1 MKMHES
7 MKRTSL
13 VYGLTLL
20 YALSLMVHHASAC
33 TIFTAT
39 QEETV
44 LFAGNEDQGPND
56 AYLIVD
62 TSGTHGVVYI
72 GTSWGSSP
80 MIEMTGINEQ
90 GLSYDLN
97 AMPTETLNPHP
108 ERGTPGEWAVTHLIK
123 ECATVEEVLG
133 IALTFD
139 WGESMGYQIHFA
151 DSTGDAAVI
160 HPGPDGELTYTRKP
174 DGEGHL
180 VSTNFNLA
188 NLATGDYSCWRYDT
202 ASQMLSELA
211 SGEPLTVEFMATVL
225 DDTHQEGDI
234 STIYSTVY
242 DLRERILYLYYE
254 HRFDEPVILDIAS
267 ELEKG
272 DRQVHIDELLQA
284 DQEAPNGTIVSR
296 LLADPLAAI
305 LALVAL
311 LAIGYYV
318 YQARASKL

>member
-1 MKMHES
+1 

-13 VYGLTLL
+13 VYGLTLI
-20 YALSLMVHHASAC
+20 YILSLMVHPASAC

-62 TSGTHGVVYI
+62 TSGTYGVVYI
-72 GTSWGSSP
+72 GTSWGSSS
-80 MIEMTGINEQ
+80 MLEITGINEQ
-90 GLSYDLN
+90 GLSYDMN
-97 AMPTETLNPHP
+97 WIPTETLNPHP

-133 IALTFD
+133 IALTYD
-139 WGESMGYQIHFA
+139 WGVSMDYQIHFVDA
-151 DSTGDAAVI
+151 TGDAAVI
-160 HPGPDGELTYTRKP
+160 HPGPDGELAYTRKL
-174 DGEGHL
+174 DGDGHL

-188 NLATGDYSCWRYDT
+188 SLATGDYSCWRYDT
-202 ASQMLSELA
+202 ASQMLMELA
-211 SGEPLTVEFMATVL
+211 TGEPLTVEFMATVL

-242 DLRERILYLYYE
+242 DLRERTLYLYYE
-254 HRFDEPVILDIAS
+254 YKFDDPVIIDVAAELDG
-267 ELEKG
+267 G

-284 DQEAPNGTIVSR
+284 GQEATNGTIVSK

-305 LALVAL
+305 LALGAL

-318 YQARASKL
+318 YQARAR

>member
-1 MKMHES
+1 

-13 VYGLTLL
+13 ASGLMLLLTLL
-20 YALSLMVHHASAC
+20 TIHPASAC

-39 QEETV
+39 QDDTV
-44 LFAGNEDQGPND
+44 VFAGNEDQRPND

-97 AMPTETLNPHP
+97 AMPTDALNPHP

-133 IALTFD
+133 NALTFD

-151 DSTGDAAVI
+151 DATGDAAVI
-160 HPGPDGELTYTRKP
+160 HPGPDGELTYTRKTEG
-174 DGEGHL
+174 DGHL

-188 NLATGDYSCWRYDT
+188 DLATGDYSCWRYDT
-202 ASQMLSELA
+202 ASQMLMELA
-211 SGEPLTVEFMATVL
+211 SGEPLNVEFMASVL
-225 DDTHQEGDI
+225 DATHQEGDV

-242 DLRERILYLYYE
+242 NLRERTAYLYYE
-254 HRFDEPVILDIAS
+254 HRFDEPVILDVAA
-267 ELEKG
+267 ELERG
-272 DRQVHIDELLQA
+272 DRQVHIDELLP
-284 DQEAPNGTIVSR
+284 ESRRAPDETIVSR
-296 LLADPLAAI
+296 LLSQPLTAI
-305 LALVAL
+305 LALGAL
-311 LAIGYYV
+311 IAIGYYV
-318 YQARASKL
+318 YQARRFG

>member
-1 MKMHES
+1 
-7 MKRTSL
+7 MKRSSL

-20 YALSLMVHHASAC
+20 YALSLMIHPASAC

-39 QEETV
+39 QDETI
-44 LFAGNEDQGPND
+44 LFAGNEDQRPND

-62 TSGTHGVVYI
+62 SSGTYGVVYI

-97 AMPTETLNPHP
+97 AMPTDALNPHP

-151 DSTGDAAVI
+151 DATGDAAVI

-174 DGEGHL
+174 DGDGHL

-188 NLATGDYSCWRYDT
+188 NLATGDHSCWRYDT
-202 ASQMLSELA
+202 ASQMLMELA
-211 SGEPLTVEFMATVL
+211 SGEPLNVEFMASVL
-225 DDTHQEGDI
+225 DATHQEGDV
-234 STIYSTVY
+234 STIYSTIY
-242 DLRERILYLYYE
+242 DLRERTLYLYYE
-254 HRFDEPVILDIAS
+254 HRFDEPVILDVAT
-267 ELEKG
+267 ELERG
-272 DRQVHIDELLQA
+272 DRQVHINELLLA
-284 DQEAPNGTIVSR
+284 GQEARDETIVSR
-296 LLADPLAAI
+296 LLAEPLPAI
-305 LALVAL
+305 LALGAL
-311 LAIGYYV
+311 FAIGYYV
-318 YQARASKL
+318 YQARKFG

>member
-1 MKMHES
+1 LMRDEGWHR

-13 VYGLTLL
+13 VYGLTLI
-20 YALSLMVHHASAC
+20 YVLSLMVHPASAC

-62 TSGTHGVVYI
+62 TSGTYGVVYI
-72 GTSWGSSP
+72 GTSWGSSS

-97 AMPTETLNPHP
+97 AMPTDALNPHP

-174 DGEGHL
+174 DGDGHL

-188 NLATGDYSCWRYDT
+188 NLVTGNHSCWRYDT
-202 ASQMLSELA
+202 ASQMLSDLA
-211 SGEPLTVEFMATVL
+211 FGEPLTVEFMASVL
-225 DDTHQEGDI
+225 DATHQEGEI

-242 DLRERILYLYYE
+242 DLRERTVYLYYE
-254 HRFDEPVILDIAS
+254 HRFDDPVVLDVAT
-267 ELEKG
+267 ELERG
-272 DRQVHIDELLQA
+272 DRQVHIDELLPEGQG
-284 DQEAPNGTIVSR
+284 APNETIVSR
-296 LLADPLAAI
+296 LLAEPLAAI
-305 LALVAL
+305 LALGAL

-318 YQARASKL
+318 YQARK